1 MDDMRPHRSVILA
14 VPLVIVALATLS
26 GCVPDGAGTP
36 KPTASNS
43 ASATPTPTATA
54 TSTPTPSASPTV
66 GTDTPLSMGCDAL
79 VTGEQLYDFNPNFAP
94 KPDYAPA
101 AGSLAAEAVSR
112 GGVACAWV
120 NLTSGETIEI
130 AAAQPAPE
138 RVTALANELVTSS
151 NSVPT
156 FGVEGYFSVTDGV
169 GVANAFPA
177 PFWVTASAATFLEPG
192 DAEPLMSVAIS
203 NLG

>member
-1 MDDMRPHRSVILA
+1 MRPHRSVILA

-36 KPTASNS
+36 KPTASTS

>member
-1 MDDMRPHRSVILA
+1 MDVMRPHRSAILA

-36 KPTASNS
+36 KPTVSSS
-43 ASATPTPTATA
+43 ASTTPTPSATA
-54 TSTPTPSASPTV
+54 TSTPTPSATPTV
-66 GTDTPLSMGCDAL
+66 GTDTPLSIGCDAL

-101 AGSLAAEAVSR
+101 AGSPAAEAVSR

-120 NLTSGETIEI
+120 NLSSGETIEI

-138 RVTALANELVTSS
+138 RVTALANELVTAG

-156 FGVEGYFSVTDGV
+156 FGVEGYFSVANGV